1 MVESYESAQDV
12 LKHPES
18 TKISSGMK
26 SLEAIWVASL
36 AGEY

>member
-18 TKISSGMK
+18 TKISSGSKK

-36 AGEY
+36 AGE